1 MFDIYIRKS
10 ELLKNEIIED
20 IKSKLFSKKKIL
32 EEILSKLISSSGNI
46 EVKYKNK
53 KFFYNRRVNR
63 LFPDFENY
71 KFNFFNLNEIDE
83 VEKIEDFENAE
94 YLNEDIFKRVFFKE
108 KDKFVDDGRIL
119 NRNQKIDK
127 FIIKKNDKLIIIDNK
142 GQEIETKEGFLIPV
156 IKILG
161 IDNTKKEFKEI
172 VKIFE
177 ENSIEI
183 IFNDINKRLKEKYEE
198 LLELYRDIEK
208 YNFLEKDSK
217 YNEKEILKSFE
228 EGKFDLPKNFIETY
242 IEKLKNIE
250 KTRLDEK
257 EYDDNIFKDY
267 QKGNWDIFSDNK
279 ESIEKRELIKIST
292 DKEYHKKNPEEDIKS
307 GGIVAIDFGTK
318 STVVAIQTQNE
329 NVSLVRIAGGSYK
342 KNVKKEQFEN
352 PTIMEFL
359 DIENFEK
366 KYSESSG
373 RPFTEWNDLRISYT
387 AEANFKA
394 GSRFVLEGL
403 KQWAGNKEEKLI
415 IYDKKGKRIDLKP
428 FIDVEDEFD
437 PIEYYAYYIG
447 SYINNMFTG
456 NIFTKY
462 LLSFPIKYE
471 NKIREK
477 ILKSFEKG
485 IKKSLPI
492 SVLENKKIMEDFKVD
507 RGANEPTAYFLC
519 AIEELNKL
527 PKEDEKLFY
536 GIFDFGGG
544 TTDFSF
550 GICEYVN
557 DDFKNY
563 DYKVTHFREGGDK
576 YLGGESILKTLAFE
590 LCKNNITLLKENNV
604 HFYCPNGCDREFTGY
619 EGMIDNSYEAIY
631 NIKYIAEKFRN
642 FWEEKE
648 DELNDQNT
656 ITLAELYDSDSNLKS
671 LTLKFDKDKYEDLI
685 NKILKKGIENFMS
698 SLELVFSKKE
708 EELEDINS
716 MEIFLS
722 GNSSKSKRFQKLFE
736 EEVTRLETEIL
747 KDSEI
752 KEKVFNINYPI
763 EINKNKRD
771 LEINAKTGT
780 AIGLL
785 ESRKGGRFKIIPRNE
800 IRNNDE
806 IDFQFF
812 VGYLKNKKFRVA
824 LDSTDGY
831 KNWKKFSDASVKEN
845 EIYYMTD
852 NGFLKSFNLTKEDS
866 FQVVKKI
873 PTSTDIEGYSYIN
886 IDEKSKEPFVVCYNR
901 GSQGTKGFL
910 YYLNTEEKV
919 PFENGWGVV
928 YGNMM
933 YEYMYDSE
941 NVFVSYYRFS
951 YDRGKTWTVE
961 KLTDFY
967 LPAFPKFTYAEDGYI
982 FLLATLYK
990 KRMGVIAIGHPK

>member
-1 MFDIYIRKS
+1 
-10 ELLKNEIIED
+10 
-20 IKSKLFSKKKIL
+20 
-32 EEILSKLISSSGNI
+32 
-46 EVKYKNK
+46 
-53 KFFYNRRVNR
+53 
-63 LFPDFENY
+63 
-71 KFNFFNLNEIDE
+71 
-83 VEKIEDFENAE
+83 
-94 YLNEDIFKRVFFKE
+94 
-108 KDKFVDDGRIL
+108 
-119 NRNQKIDK
+119 
-127 FIIKKNDKLIIIDNK
+127 
-142 GQEIETKEGFLIPV
+142 
-156 IKILG
+156 
-161 IDNTKKEFKEI
+161 
-172 VKIFE
+172 
-177 ENSIEI
+177 
-183 IFNDINKRLKEKYEE
+183 
-198 LLELYRDIEK
+198 
-208 YNFLEKDSK
+208 
-217 YNEKEILKSFE
+217 
-228 EGKFDLPKNFIETY
+228 
-242 IEKLKNIE
+242 
-250 KTRLDEK
+250 
-257 EYDDNIFKDY
+257 
-267 QKGNWDIFSDNK
+267 
-279 ESIEKRELIKIST
+279 
-292 DKEYHKKNPEEDIKS
+292 
-307 GGIVAIDFGTK
+307 
-318 STVVAIQTQNE
+318 
-329 NVSLVRIAGGSYK
+329 
-342 KNVKKEQFEN
+342 
-352 PTIMEFL
+352 
-359 DIENFEK
+359 
-366 KYSESSG
+366 
-373 RPFTEWNDLRISYT
+373 
-387 AEANFKA
+387 
-394 GSRFVLEGL
+394 
-403 KQWAGNKEEKLI
+403 
-415 IYDKKGKRIDLKP
+415 
-428 FIDVEDEFD
+428 
-437 PIEYYAYYIG
+437 
-447 SYINNMFTG
+447 MFTG

-519 AIEELNKL
+519 AVEELNKL
-527 PKEDEKLFY
+527 PKENEKLFY

-550 GICEYVN
+550 GVCEYVN

-671 LTLKFDKDKYEDLI
+671 LTLKFDKDRYEDLI

-708 EELEDINS
+708 LELEDVNS

-722 GNSSKSKRFQKLFE
+722 GNSSKSKRFQKLFQ
-736 EEVTRLETEIL
+736 EEVTKLETEIL
-747 KDSEI
+747 EDSET

-812 VGYLKNKKFRVA
+812 VGYLKNKKFKVT

-831 KNWKKFSDASVKEN
+831 ENWKKFSDASVKEN
-845 EIYYMTD
+845 EIYYIPLANSIEGELSSDSPYLKRKIIKLEKEYLELEDPKYIYIQAYKIDKVRYCVSTD
-852 NGFLKSFNLTKEDS
+852 
-866 FQVVKKI
+866 KKI
-873 PTSTDIEGYSYIN
+873 R
-886 IDEKSKEPFVVCYNR
+886 KSEYVEEPKELDFV
-901 GSQGTKGFL
+901 
-910 YYLNTEEKV
+910 
-919 PFENGWGVV
+919 
-928 YGNMM
+928 
-933 YEYMYDSE
+933 
-941 NVFVSYYRFS
+941 
-951 YDRGKTWTVE
+951 
-961 KLTDFY
+961 
-967 LPAFPKFTYAEDGYI
+967 
-982 FLLATLYK
+982 
-990 KRMGVIAIGHPK
+990 

>member
-1 MFDIYIRKS
+1 
-10 ELLKNEIIED
+10 
-20 IKSKLFSKKKIL
+20 
-32 EEILSKLISSSGNI
+32 
-46 EVKYKNK
+46 
-53 KFFYNRRVNR
+53 
-63 LFPDFENY
+63 
-71 KFNFFNLNEIDE
+71 
-83 VEKIEDFENAE
+83 
-94 YLNEDIFKRVFFKE
+94 
-108 KDKFVDDGRIL
+108 
-119 NRNQKIDK
+119 
-127 FIIKKNDKLIIIDNK
+127 
-142 GQEIETKEGFLIPV
+142 
-156 IKILG
+156 
-161 IDNTKKEFKEI
+161 
-172 VKIFE
+172 
-177 ENSIEI
+177 
-183 IFNDINKRLKEKYEE
+183 
-198 LLELYRDIEK
+198 
-208 YNFLEKDSK
+208 
-217 YNEKEILKSFE
+217 
-228 EGKFDLPKNFIETY
+228 
-242 IEKLKNIE
+242 
-250 KTRLDEK
+250 
-257 EYDDNIFKDY
+257 
-267 QKGNWDIFSDNK
+267 
-279 ESIEKRELIKIST
+279 
-292 DKEYHKKNPEEDIKS
+292 
-307 GGIVAIDFGTK
+307 
-318 STVVAIQTQNE
+318 
-329 NVSLVRIAGGSYK
+329 
-342 KNVKKEQFEN
+342 
-352 PTIMEFL
+352 MEFL

-403 KQWAGNKEEKLI
+403 KQWTGNKEEKLI

-428 FIDVEDEFD
+428 FIEVEDEFD

-519 AIEELNKL
+519 AVEELNKL

-550 GICEYVN
+550 GVCEYVN

-722 GNSSKSKRFQKLFE
+722 GNSSKSKRFQKLFK
-736 EEVTRLETEIL
+736 EEVTKLETEIL

-785 ESRKGGRFKIIPRNE
+785 ESRKGGRFKIISRNE

-812 VGYLKNKKFRVA
+812 VGYLKNKKFKVA

-831 KNWKKFSDASVKEN
+831 ENWKKFSDASVKEN
-845 EIYYMTD
+845 EIYYIPLANSIEGELSSDSSYLKRKIIKLEKEYLELEDPKYIYIQAYKIDKVRYCVSTD
-852 NGFLKSFNLTKEDS
+852 
-866 FQVVKKI
+866 KKI
-873 PTSTDIEGYSYIN
+873 R
-886 IDEKSKEPFVVCYNR
+886 KSEYVEEPKELDLV
-901 GSQGTKGFL
+901 
-910 YYLNTEEKV
+910 
-919 PFENGWGVV
+919 
-928 YGNMM
+928 
-933 YEYMYDSE
+933 
-941 NVFVSYYRFS
+941 
-951 YDRGKTWTVE
+951 
-961 KLTDFY
+961 
-967 LPAFPKFTYAEDGYI
+967 
-982 FLLATLYK
+982 
-990 KRMGVIAIGHPK
+990 

>member
-1 MFDIYIRKS
+1 MF
-10 ELLKNEIIED
+10 
-20 IKSKLFSKKKIL
+20 
-32 EEILSKLISSSGNI
+32 
-46 EVKYKNK
+46 
-53 KFFYNRRVNR
+53 
-63 LFPDFENY
+63 
-71 KFNFFNLNEIDE
+71 
-83 VEKIEDFENAE
+83 
-94 YLNEDIFKRVFFKE
+94 IF
-108 KDKFVDDGRIL
+108 
-119 NRNQKIDK
+119 RND
-127 FIIKKNDKLIIIDNK
+127 
-142 GQEIETKEGFLIPV
+142 
-156 IKILG
+156 
-161 IDNTKKEFKEI
+161 
-172 VKIFE
+172 
-177 ENSIEI
+177 
-183 IFNDINKRLKEKYEE
+183 
-198 LLELYRDIEK
+198 
-208 YNFLEKDSK
+208 
-217 YNEKEILKSFE
+217 EKEILKSFE
-228 EGKFDLPKNFIETY
+228 EGKFYLPKNFIETY

-318 STVVAIQTQNE
+318 STVVAIQSQNE

-366 KYSESSG
+366 RYSESSG

-671 LTLKFDKDKYEDLI
+671 LTLKFDKDRYEDLI

-708 EELEDINS
+708 IELKGVNS

-736 EEVTRLETEIL
+736 EEVTKLETEIL
-747 KDSEI
+747 EDSET

-812 VGYLKNKKFRVA
+812 VGYLKNKKFKVA

-831 KNWKKFSDASVKEN
+831 ENWKKFSDASVKEN
-845 EIYYMTD
+845 EIYYIPLANSIEGELSSDSPYLKRKIIKLEKEYLELEDPKYIYIQAYKIDKVRYCVSTD
-852 NGFLKSFNLTKEDS
+852 
-866 FQVVKKI
+866 KKI
-873 PTSTDIEGYSYIN
+873 R
-886 IDEKSKEPFVVCYNR
+886 KSEYVEEPKELDLV
-901 GSQGTKGFL
+901 
-910 YYLNTEEKV
+910 
-919 PFENGWGVV
+919 
-928 YGNMM
+928 
-933 YEYMYDSE
+933 
-941 NVFVSYYRFS
+941 
-951 YDRGKTWTVE
+951 
-961 KLTDFY
+961 
-967 LPAFPKFTYAEDGYI
+967 
-982 FLLATLYK
+982 
-990 KRMGVIAIGHPK
+990 

>member
-10 ELLKNEIIED
+10 ELLRNEIIED

-83 VEKIEDFENAE
+83 LEKIEDFENAE
-94 YLNEDIFKRVFFKE
+94 YLNADIFKRVFFKE

-161 IDNTKKEFKEI
+161 TDNVKKEFKEI

-217 YNEKEILKSFE
+217 YNEIEILKSFE
-228 EGKFDLPKNFIETY
+228 EEKFDLPKNFIETY

-279 ESIEKRELIKIST
+279 ESIEKRELVKIST

-456 NIFTKY
+456 NIFIKY

-671 LTLKFDKDKYEDLI
+671 LTLKFDKDRYEDLI

-736 EEVTRLETEIL
+736 EEITKLETEIL

-812 VGYLKNKKFRVA
+812 VGYLKNKKFKVA

-831 KNWKKFSDASVKEN
+831 ENWKKFSDASVKEN
-845 EIYYMTD
+845 EIYYIPLANSIEGELSSDSPYLKRKIIKLEKEYLELEDPKYIYIQAYKIDKVRYCVSTD
-852 NGFLKSFNLTKEDS
+852 
-866 FQVVKKI
+866 KKI
-873 PTSTDIEGYSYIN
+873 R
-886 IDEKSKEPFVVCYNR
+886 KSEYVEEPKELDLV
-901 GSQGTKGFL
+901 
-910 YYLNTEEKV
+910 
-919 PFENGWGVV
+919 
-928 YGNMM
+928 
-933 YEYMYDSE
+933 
-941 NVFVSYYRFS
+941 
-951 YDRGKTWTVE
+951 
-961 KLTDFY
+961 
-967 LPAFPKFTYAEDGYI
+967 
-982 FLLATLYK
+982 
-990 KRMGVIAIGHPK
+990 